1 MSFQCAPLFS
11 SKTRRPGGVT
21 LQWVEDIDLEWQG
34 CQFDW
39 PRPLVSTEV
48 SLWNYVDVVDA
59 IVSGRSR
66 TKVICNAFAG
76 ICGAVAEEVLW
87 GLPCIA
93 FERYPTWGPGA
104 AGRHRAADASSYLG
118 SPAGPGS
125 RGAGTYVW
133 GVAASMRRG
142 LQKLCYRWDSD
153 IQDLPPISS
162 APAEPLPSATEQG
175 EIPTSR
181 QCKKKDIPPDLVLNN
196 AHIVFWASVAQF
208 IVQTDESGYLSLFLP
223 SPSPYFPQH
232 S

>member
-1 MSFQCAPLFS
+1 M
-11 SKTRRPGGVT
+11 R
-21 LQWVEDIDLEWQG
+21 
-34 CQFDW
+34 
-39 PRPLVSTEV
+39 
-48 SLWNYVDVVDA
+48 
-59 IVSGRSR
+59 IVSDRSR

-153 IQDLPPISS
+153 IQDLPPI
-162 APAEPLPSATEQG
+162 
-175 EIPTSR
+175 R
-181 QCKKKDIPPDLVLNN
+181 VLQRN
-196 AHIVFWASVAQF
+196 
-208 IVQTDESGYLSLFLP
+208 L
-223 SPSPYFPQH
+223 FPQQPNKERSQPCTNTKRKTSPPTFSKTHTSFSGPPLH
-232 S
+232 SS

>member
-1 MSFQCAPLFS
+1 MSERARHGKSVPWLGPGAWTFQEHVLSMRTIVCFEDATAWRCHYAMGRRHRSGMAGLS
-11 SKTRRPGGVT
+11 IRLAKTSGLYRGIAVELRGRGRCDSKR
-21 LQWVEDIDLEWQG
+21 
-34 CQFDW
+34 
-39 PRPLVSTEV
+39 
-48 SLWNYVDVVDA
+48 SLSHERD
-59 IVSGRSR
+59 
-66 TKVICNAFAG
+66 ICNAFAG

-142 LQKLCYRWDSD
+142 LQNLCYRWDSD
-153 IQDLPPISS
+153 IQDLTPISS

-175 EIPTSR
+175 EIPTSH
-181 QCKKKDIPPDLVLNN
+181 QYKKKDTPPALSSTT
-196 AHIVFWASVAQF
+196 HTSF
-208 IVQTDESGYLSLFLP
+208 SGPP
-223 SPSPYFPQH
+223 SH
-232 S
+232 SS